1 MKSQPQSNAIPA
13 AQAAAS
19 VPTIAPRSLATCLP
33 NVLNREL
40 QAVHSVSDVLKL
52 AGDYPTL
59 GKLKAANGPEKV
71 EALIKAYLVQLTELV
86 NIARPLNQTKIDAI
100 AWRVVQKYA
109 VLTVADINFV
119 FNAAING
126 DYGSFYESL
135 DVPKVMTWFAT
146 YFQERCNTAAE
157 MSQSEAINDKGGNY
171 TSDYAKRLLNSME
184 KRNK

>member
-1 MKSQPQSNAIPA
+1 
-13 AQAAAS
+13 
-19 VPTIAPRSLATCLP
+19 
-33 NVLNREL
+33 VLNKEL
-40 QAVHSVSDVLKL
+40 KAVRSVTDVLKV

-86 NIARPLNQTKIDAI
+86 NIARPLNATKIDAI
-100 AWRVVQKYA
+100 AERVVSKYA

-146 YFQERCNTAAE
+146 YFEERCKTAAE
-157 MSQSEAINDKGGNY
+157 LSQNEAINDKGGNY
-171 TSDYAKRLLNSME
+171 TVKYATRLLDKLESRNS
-184 KRNK
+184 KPVTRNNL